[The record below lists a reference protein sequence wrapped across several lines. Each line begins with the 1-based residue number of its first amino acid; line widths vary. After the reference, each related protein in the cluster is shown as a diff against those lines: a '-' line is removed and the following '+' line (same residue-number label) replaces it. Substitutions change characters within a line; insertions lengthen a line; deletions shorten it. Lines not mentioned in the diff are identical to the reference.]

1 VARRFLRQRRRC
13 AEITATIQCVRR
25 AHRPS
30 SAPARG
36 SEHQLHLDTAP
47 DARRRKSVVVEKY
60 AAKRIFSRLAIGL
73 KISPDGVRRRPEDA
87 AGEQDVGGGS
97 MRPRGQ
103 CSTTSSNVACG
114 GPNSSSSM
122 ARPGL
127 ENAIAA
133 VWSGVPVQRCTVGV
147 VEEVSYSS
155 LDAAISPSPSRD
167 CRQANGEAR
176 GSPRDQMPPKGSIRI
191 SPPLDKRASGLP
203 RSSPS

>member
-1 VARRFLRQRRRC
+1 MVC
-13 AEITATIQCVRR
+13 ADGQKMLLAN
-25 AHRPS
+25 
-30 SAPARG
+30 
-36 SEHQLHLDTAP
+36 
-47 DARRRKSVVVEKY
+47 KS
-60 AAKRIFSRLAIGL
+60 
-73 KISPDGVRRRPEDA
+73 
-87 AGEQDVGGGS
+87 VGGGS

-155 LDAAISPSPSRD
+155 LDAAISPSQSRH
-167 CRQANGEAR
+167 
-176 GSPRDQMPPKGSIRI
+176 
-191 SPPLDKRASGLP
+191 
-203 RSSPS
+203 SSAFWHP

>member
-1 VARRFLRQRRRC
+1 MSDEHIGR
-13 AEITATIQCVRR
+13 
-25 AHRPS
+25 
-30 SAPARG
+30 
-36 SEHQLHLDTAP
+36 HQLLLEEANISCIWI
-47 DARRRKSVVVEKY
+47 RRLTPGDESRLSWRNTLRSASSVVSLSG
-60 AAKRIFSRLAIGL
+60 SRYLRMVCADGQKMLLAN
-73 KISPDGVRRRPEDA
+73 KS
-87 AGEQDVGGGS
+87 VGGGS